1 MEEKLE
7 GKLEENMTMEDLSE
21 ELEASCEAELEATKE
36 AEEMDPVWATLTE
49 YMNEKTVLT
58 VKIGGVPCTEDTVRS
73 GDYPLR
79 RPFLMVTRRD
89 ARLGEAASAFLDFA
103 RSGEAAGYLSLAGAI
118 AP

>member
-58 VKIGGVPCTEDTVRS
+58 VKIGGVVDRKSV
-73 GDYPLR
+73 
-79 RPFLMVTRRD
+79 V
-89 ARLGEAASAFLDFA
+89 
-103 RSGEAAGYLSLAGAI
+103 
-118 AP
+118 